1 MMPSYQP
8 GAKTTFTVLPRN
20 EDRLLDQAGHAAAQV
35 LAAPE
40 DGDARIRAISRA
52 AASLFAAPAAFV
64 SLLDQDIPGMPVVSS
79 GPWQRLGQ
87 ALSCPSI
94 LSSLFEALGS
104 TMVIDN
110 AARDSRLAGL
120 PLGAGPDQVRFIILA
135 KLLDGDGHLMGALC
149 VVDYNCR
156 DQRTGPLPQARL
168 DQLASLAD
176 AAAAVLELRQT
187 EAALHHRATHD
198 PLTGLP
204 NRALLQSRV
213 ADAIGPA
220 ELRRCTMLTIDLGR
234 FSQVTDLAGHAGGE
248 ALLQQAAQRLQA
260 MTTVRS
266 VLGRLS
272 GDEFGFLVPG
282 AGGGNAAQTM
292 ADEVLD
298 LLARP
303 FVIDGVPILI
313 SPSVGIACCPDDA
326 TCADTLMRR
335 SADALYWAKRR
346 GRNQSYRF
354 DAGLQR
360 QVMDRHLMERE
371 LRSAL
376 AGNAFTLDWQPFVAT
391 RTGQLLGFEALLRWS
406 RPGHGPMAPDDFR
419 EVADACG
426 LGQAIDRWT
435 LEAACRAA
443 AAWPDGHLVSVN
455 LSAGCFCRTGL
466 QEMVVRALRDSGLAP
481 ECLQLEVGSR
491 AFTAPSRNAMAQVA
505 ALRQLGVRLALND
518 FGAGCFV
525 LSQMSD
531 LPFDKIKINRL
542 LLQGIGMNGRAA
554 LVAKAAL
561 QLGRALGTTLCATG
575 LETAE
580 EYAFLLAHGC
590 NEIQGTY
597 VAMPGSVAVD
607 PSFGRASVLAE
618 LEVNG
623 MKDPLGAMR
632 GLVAAAAASSVLWLG
647 AVQVIKLLH

>member
-8 GAKTTFTVLPRN
+8 GVKTTLTVLPRN
-20 EDRLLDQAGHAAAQV
+20 GDRLLDQAGHAV
-35 LAAPE
+35 PRVPTSPE
-40 DGDARIRAISRA
+40 GFDARIVAISRA
-52 AASLFAAPAAFV
+52 AAALFAAPAAFV
-64 SLLDQDIPGMPVVSS
+64 SLLDRGIPGMPIASS
-79 GPWQRLGQ
+79 GPWQRLGE
-87 ALSCPSI
+87 ALSGSSI
-94 LSSLFEALGS
+94 LSSLLDAPGS
-104 TMVIDN
+104 TMVVDN
-110 AARDSRLAGL
+110 AARDPRFAGL
-120 PLGAGPDQVRFIILA
+120 PLGAGPDQARFFILA
-135 KLLDGDGHLMGALC
+135 KLLDGDRRLMGVLC
-149 VVDYNCR
+149 VVDHACG
-156 DQRTGPLPQARL
+156 DQRTGPLSQARL

-176 AAAAVLELRQT
+176 AAAAVLELRRT

-220 ELRRCTMLTIDLGR
+220 EPRRCAMLTIDLGR

-248 ALLQQAAQRLQA
+248 ALVQQAAQRLRA

-282 AGGGNAAQTM
+282 AGGGNAAQAM

-313 SPSVGIACCPDDA
+313 NPSIGIACCPDDA
-326 TCADTLMRR
+326 ACADTLMRR

-360 QVMDRHLMERE
+360 QVMDRHLVERE

-419 EVADACG
+419 KVADACG
-426 LGQAIDRWT
+426 LGPAIDRWT

-443 AAWPDGHLVSVN
+443 VVWPEGHLVSVN
-455 LSAGCFCRTGL
+455 LSAGCLCRTGL
-466 QEMVVRALRDSGLAP
+466 QEMVVQALRDSGLAP

-491 AFTAPSRNAMAQVA
+491 AFAAPGRDAVAQAA
-505 ALRQLGVRLALND
+505 ALRRLGVRLALND

-525 LSQMSD
+525 LSQKSD
-531 LPFDKIKINRL
+531 LPFDKFKINRL
-542 LLQGIGMNGRAA
+542 LLQGIGMSGRAA
-554 LVAKAAL
+554 LVVKAAL
-561 QLGRALGTTLCATG
+561 QLGRALGATLCATG

-590 NEIQGTY
+590 DEMQGTY

-607 PSFGRASVLAE
+607 PGFGRAALLVE
-618 LEVNG
+618 LKVNG
-623 MKDPLGAMR
+623 MRDPLGAMR
-632 GLVAAAAASSVLWLG
+632 GLAAAAAASSVLWFG
-647 AVQVIKLLH
+647 AMQLIRLLH

>member
-1 MMPSYQP
+1 MTPSYQP
-8 GAKTTFTVLPRN
+8 GAKATFTVLPRN
-20 EDRLLDQAGHAAAQV
+20 GDRLSDHAGHAMPQV
-35 LAAPE
+35 LVSPE
-40 DGDARIRAISRA
+40 GGDARIKAISRA
-52 AASLFAAPAAFV
+52 AAALFAAPGAFV
-64 SLLDQDIPGMPVVSS
+64 SLLDQSIPGMPVSS
-79 GPWQRLGQ
+79 SKSWQRLGE
-87 ALSCPSI
+87 ALSGPSI
-94 LSSLFEALGS
+94 LSSLLEAPGS
-104 TMVIDN
+104 TVVVDN
-110 AARDSRLAGL
+110 AVRDTRFAGL
-120 PLGAGPDQVRFIILA
+120 PLDAGPDQVRFVILA

-149 VVDYNCR
+149 VVDYVCR
-156 DQRTGPLPQARL
+156 DQRTGPVSPERL

-176 AAAAVLELRQT
+176 AAAAVLELRRT

-213 ADAIGPA
+213 ADAIGPG
-220 ELRRCTMLTIDLGR
+220 ELRRCAMLTIDLGR

-248 ALLQQAAQRLQA
+248 TLLQQAAQRLQA

-266 VLGRLS
+266 VLARLS

-282 AGGGNAAQTM
+282 AGGGNAAQAM
-292 ADEVLD
+292 ADEALN

-303 FVIDGVPILI
+303 FVIDGVPIMI

-360 QVMDRHLMERE
+360 QVMDRHLLERE

-406 RPGHGPMAPDDFR
+406 RPGHGTMAPDDFR
-419 EVADACG
+419 EVAEACG
-426 LGQAIDRWT
+426 LGSAIDHWT

-443 AAWPDGHLVSVN
+443 AAWPEEHLVSVN
-455 LSAGCFCRTGL
+455 LSANCFSGTSL
-466 QEMVVRALRDSGLAP
+466 QKMVVRALRDSGLAP
-481 ECLQLEVGSR
+481 ECLQLEMESR
-491 AFTAPSRNAMAQVA
+491 AFAAPGRDAVAQAA
-505 ALRQLGVRLALND
+505 ALRRLGVRLTLND

-525 LSQMSD
+525 LSQTAD

-554 LVAKAAL
+554 LVVKAAW
-561 QLGRALGTTLCATG
+561 QLGRALGATLCATG

-590 NEIQGTY
+590 DEMQGTY
-597 VAMPGSVAVD
+597 VAMPGSVATD
-607 PSFGRASVLAE
+607 PGFGRAAVLAE

-632 GLVAAAAASSVLWLG
+632 GLAAAAAASSVLWLG
-647 AVQVIKLLH
+647 AMQVFRLLH

>member
-1 MMPSYQP
+1 MMASYQP
-8 GAKTTFTVLPRN
+8 GAKTTLTVLPRN
-20 EDRLLDQAGHAAAQV
+20 GDRLLDYAGHAAPQV
-35 LAAPE
+35 RALP
-40 DGDARIRAISRA
+40 DGGDARIGAISRA
-52 AASLFAAPAAFV
+52 AAALFAAPAAFV
-64 SLLDQDIPGMPVVSS
+64 SLLDQGIPGMPPVSS
-79 GPWQRLGQ
+79 GPWQRLWE
-87 ALSCPSI
+87 ALSSPSI
-94 LSSLFEALGS
+94 LSSLLEAPGS
-104 TMVIDN
+104 TVVVDD
-110 AARDSRLAGL
+110 AARDPRFAGL
-120 PLGAGPDQVRFIILA
+120 PLGAGPDQVRFVILA
-135 KLLDGDGHLMGALC
+135 KLLDGDRRLMGALC
-149 VVDYNCR
+149 VVDHKSR
-156 DQRTGPLPQARL
+156 DQRTSPLSQARL
-168 DQLASLAD
+168 DQLAGLAG
-176 AAAAVLELRQT
+176 AAAAVLELRRT

-213 ADAIGPA
+213 AEAIGQA
-220 ELRRCTMLTIDLGR
+220 ELRRCAMLTIDLGR
-234 FSQVTDLAGHAGGE
+234 FSQVTDLAGYAGGE

-266 VLGRLS
+266 VLGRLN
-272 GDEFGFLVPG
+272 GDEFGLLVPG
-282 AGGGNAAQTM
+282 AGGGNAAQAM

-298 LLARP
+298 LLAPP
-303 FVIDGVPILI
+303 FVIDGVPISI
-313 SPSVGIACCPDDA
+313 SPSIGIACCPDDA

-335 SADALYWAKRR
+335 SADALYRAKRR

-360 QVMDRHLMERE
+360 QVMDRHLLERE

-406 RPGHGPMAPDDFR
+406 RPGHGLMAPEDIR

-426 LGQAIDRWT
+426 LAPAIDRWT
-435 LEAACRAA
+435 LEAACGAA

-455 LSAGCFCRTGL
+455 LSADGFCRTGL
-466 QEMVVRALRDSGLAP
+466 QEIVVRALRDSGLPP
-481 ECLQLEVGSR
+481 ECLQLEMGSR
-491 AFTAPSRNAMAQVA
+491 AFTAPGQVAVAQAA
-505 ALRQLGVRLALND
+505 ALRRLGVRLVLND

-525 LSQMSD
+525 LSQMSN

-542 LLQGIGMNGRAA
+542 LLDGIGMNGRAG
-554 LVAKAAL
+554 LVVKAAL
-561 QLGRALGTTLCATG
+561 QLGRALGATLCATG

-590 NEIQGTY
+590 AEMQGTY

-607 PSFGRASVLAE
+607 PGFGRAAVLAE

-623 MKDPLGAMR
+623 MKDPLGAIR
-632 GLVAAAAASSVLWLG
+632 GLAAAAAASSVLWFG
-647 AVQVIKLLH
+647 AMQAIRLLH

>member
-1 MMPSYQP
+1 MTPSYQP
-8 GAKTTFTVLPRN
+8 GAKATFTVLPRN
-20 EDRLLDQAGHAAAQV
+20 GDRLLDHAGHTMPQV
-35 LAAPE
+35 LQKPE
-40 DGDARIRAISRA
+40 NGDARIGAISRA
-52 AASLFAAPAAFV
+52 AAALFAAPVAFV
-64 SLLDQDIPGMPVVSS
+64 SWLDQGIPGMAAVSP
-79 GPWQRLGQ
+79 GPWQRLGE
-87 ALSCPSI
+87 ALGGASL
-94 LSSLFEALGS
+94 LSSLLEGPGS
-104 TMVIDN
+104 TVVFDN
-110 AARDSRLAGL
+110 AARDPRFAGL
-120 PLGAGPDQVRFIILA
+120 PLGTGPDQVRFLILA
-135 KLLDGDGHLMGALC
+135 KLLDGDGLLMGALC
-149 VVDYNCR
+149 VVDHKCR
-156 DQRTGPLPQARL
+156 DQRTGPLWQARL

-176 AAAAVLELRQT
+176 AAAAVLELRRT

-204 NRALLQSRV
+204 NRALLHSRV

-220 ELRRCTMLTIDLGR
+220 ELRRCAMLTIDLGR

-282 AGGGNAAQTM
+282 AGGSNAAQVM

-360 QVMDRHLMERE
+360 QVMNRHLLERE

-376 AGNAFTLDWQPFVAT
+376 AGNAFTLDWQPFVAM

-406 RPGHGPMAPDDFR
+406 RPGHSPMAPDDFR

-426 LGQAIDRWT
+426 LGPAIDRWT

-443 AAWPDGHLVSVN
+443 AAWPDGRLVSVN
-455 LSAGCFCRTGL
+455 LSDDCFRRSSL

-481 ECLQLEVGSR
+481 ECLQLEMASR
-491 AFTAPSRNAMAQVA
+491 AFTAPGRGAMAQVA
-505 ALRQLGVRLALND
+505 ALRRLGVSLALND
-518 FGAGCFV
+518 FGAGCLV

-542 LLQGIGMNGRAA
+542 LLQGIGMNGRTA
-554 LVAKAAL
+554 LVVKAAL
-561 QLGRALGTTLCATG
+561 QLGRAFGATLCATG
-575 LETAE
+575 LETVE

-590 NEIQGTY
+590 DEMQGTY

-607 PSFGRASVLAE
+607 PGFGRAAVLAE
-618 LEVNG
+618 LEANS

-632 GLVAAAAASSVLWLG
+632 GLAAAAAASSVLWFG
-647 AVQVIKLLH
+647 AVQAIRLLH

>member
-8 GAKTTFTVLPRN
+8 GANTAFTVLPRN
-20 EDRLLDQAGHAAAQV
+20 GDRLLDHAGRAVPH
-35 LAAPE
+35 LLGTPE
-40 DGDARIRAISRA
+40 GGDARIGAISRA
-52 AASLFAAPAAFV
+52 GAALFAAPAAFV
-64 SLLDQDIPGMPVVSS
+64 SLLDQGIPGVPAASS
-79 GPWQRLGQ
+79 GPWQRLAE

-94 LSSLFEALGS
+94 LSSLLDAPGG
-104 TMVIDN
+104 TVVIDN
-110 AARDSRLAGL
+110 TARDSRFAGL

-135 KLLDGDGHLMGALC
+135 KLVDGDGGLMGALC
-149 VVDYNCR
+149 VVDCKCR
-156 DQRTGPLPQARL
+156 DQRTGPLSQARL

-176 AAAAVLELRQT
+176 AAAAVLELRRT

-220 ELRRCTMLTIDLGR
+220 DLRRCAMLTIDLGR

-248 ALLQQAAQRLQA
+248 ALLQQAAQRLRA

-282 AGGGNAAQTM
+282 AGGGSAAQAI

-303 FVIDGVPILI
+303 FVIDGVPILV
-313 SPSVGIACCPDDA
+313 SPSIGIACCPDDA

-346 GRNQSYRF
+346 GRGQSYRF

-360 QVMDRHLMERE
+360 QVMDRHLLERD
-371 LRSAL
+371 LRAAL

-406 RPGHGPMAPDDFR
+406 RPGHGPMAPDDLR
-419 EVADACG
+419 AVADACG
-426 LGQAIDRWT
+426 LGAAIDRWT

-443 AAWPDGHLVSVN
+443 AAWPDEHLVSVN
-455 LSAGCFCRTGL
+455 LSANCFCRTDL
-466 QEMVVRALRDSGLAP
+466 QEMVVRTLRDSGLAP
-481 ECLQLEVGSR
+481 EYLQLEVGSR
-491 AFTAPSRNAMAQVA
+491 AFNAPGRDAVAQAA
-505 ALRQLGVRLALND
+505 ALRRIGVRLALND

-542 LLQGIGMNGRAA
+542 FLRGVGMNGRPGQ
-554 LVAKAAL
+554 VAKAAL
-561 QLGRALGTTLCATG
+561 QLGRALGATLCATG

-580 EYAFLLAHGC
+580 EYTFLLDHGC
-590 NEIQGTY
+590 DEMQGTY

-607 PSFGRASVLAE
+607 PGFGRASVLAE
-618 LEVNG
+618 LEING
-623 MKDPLGAMR
+623 MRDPLGAVR
-632 GLVAAAAASSVLWLG
+632 GLAVAAAASSALWFG
-647 AVQVIKLLH
+647 AVQAIRLLH

>member
-8 GAKTTFTVLPRN
+8 GAKTTLAVLPRN
-20 EDRLLDQAGHAAAQV
+20 GDRLADHAGHTAPQV
-35 LAAPE
+35 LASAE
-40 DGDARIRAISRA
+40 GGDARVKAICRA
-52 AASLFAAPAAFV
+52 AAALFTAPAAFV
-64 SLLDQDIPGMPVVSS
+64 SLLDQGIPGMPVASS
-79 GPWQRLGQ
+79 KAWHRLGE
-87 ALSCPSI
+87 ALSGPSI
-94 LSSLFEALGS
+94 LSSLLEAPGN
-104 TMVIDN
+104 TVVVDD
-110 AARDSRLAGL
+110 AARDPRFAGL
-120 PLGAGPDQVRFIILA
+120 PLGVGPDQVRFVILA
-135 KLLDGDGHLMGALC
+135 KLLDGNGHLMGALC
-149 VVDYNCR
+149 VVDFVCR
-156 DQRTGPLPQARL
+156 GQRTDSLSQARL
-168 DQLASLAD
+168 DQLAGLAD
-176 AAAAVLELRQT
+176 AAVAVLELRRT

-198 PLTGLP
+198 LLTGLP

-213 ADAIGPA
+213 ADAIGSG
-220 ELRRCTMLTIDLGR
+220 ELRRCAMLTIDLGR

-248 ALLQQAAQRLQA
+248 MLLQQAAQRLRA

-266 VLGRLS
+266 VLARLN

-282 AGGGNAAQTM
+282 AGGGNAAQAM
-292 ADEVLD
+292 ADEALD

-313 SPSVGIACCPDDA
+313 SPSIGIACCPDDA
-326 TCADTLMRR
+326 TCADVLMRR

-360 QVMDRHLMERE
+360 QVADRHLLERE

-426 LGQAIDRWT
+426 LGPAIDRWT

-455 LSAGCFCRTGL
+455 LSANCLCRTGL
-466 QEMVVRALRDSGLAP
+466 QEMVVQALRDSGLAP

-491 AFTAPSRNAMAQVA
+491 TFIGPGRDAVTQAV
-505 ALRQLGVRLALND
+505 ALRRLGVRLALND

-525 LSQMSD
+525 LSQISD

-554 LVAKAAL
+554 LVVKAAL
-561 QLGRALGTTLCATG
+561 QLGRAFGATLCATG
-575 LETAE
+575 LETVE
-580 EYAFLLAHGC
+580 EYDFLLAHGC
-590 NEIQGTY
+590 DEMQGTY
-597 VAMPGSVAVD
+597 VAMPGSVATD
-607 PSFGRASVLAE
+607 PGFGRAAVLAE
-618 LEVNG
+618 LEING
-623 MKDPLGAMR
+623 MKDPLGAVR
-632 GLVAAAAASSVLWLG
+632 GLVAAAAAASVLWLG
-647 AVQVIKLLH
+647 VVQMFRLLH